1 MVNVGFSHKGNLAI
15 FGSIDCFFTAI
26 RGWDSVPITI
36 MNVKLTARK
45 RLHVILYPLRVWIR
59 LDHFL
64 PGFVCNSV

>member
-1 MVNVGFSHKGNLAI
+1 MVNVGFSHKEKLAI
-15 FGSIDCFFTAI
+15 FGSIDSFFTAI
-26 RGWDSVPITI
+26 RVGISVPITI

-59 LDHFL
+59 LDHLL